1 MVLNII
7 KFTIYL
13 FPNDKIQYQCIILY
27 IKECY
32 PTPIGPWARRLISP
46 KKDSSTKC
54 I

>member
-13 FPNDKIQYQCIILY
+13 FPNDKIQYQCILY

-32 PTPIGPWARRLISP
+32 LTPIGQWLEG
-46 KKDSSTKC
+46 
-54 I
+54 